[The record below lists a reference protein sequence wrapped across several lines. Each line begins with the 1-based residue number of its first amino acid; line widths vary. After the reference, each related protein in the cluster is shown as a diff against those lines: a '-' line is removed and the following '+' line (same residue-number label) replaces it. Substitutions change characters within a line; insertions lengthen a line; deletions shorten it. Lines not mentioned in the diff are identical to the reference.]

1 MAQKHSFK
9 LAQTSNACITP
20 PVYLIKEYIKTR
32 SFIEKKKVNSEPY
45 LAIESVAK
53 FGPDSQVVIVSP
65 GHYKMRGAWMVL
77 CCVYKARVGIQLD
90 R

>member
-1 MAQKHSFK
+1 
-9 LAQTSNACITP
+9 L
-20 PVYLIKEYIKTR
+20 
-32 SFIEKKKVNSEPY
+32 KKKVNSEPY
-45 LAIESVAK
+45 LAVESVAK

-77 CCVYKARVGIQLD
+77 CRVYKARVGIQLD